1 MIKKTLFVLL
11 AMSLM
16 MAACAPVVK
25 TSEPMTDKPTEAMMD
40 KPTEAMMENDPL
52 GDDASRHDCN
62 S

>member
-25 TSEPMTDKPTEAMMD
+25 TSEPRR
-40 KPTEAMMENDPL
+40 
-52 GDDASRHDCN
+52 GDGQTH
-62 S
+62 